1 MLERACAGRTQLDRA
16 DKRTRAS
23 GSAQI
28 GWSTRVI
35 LLTDSPD
42 SVGKDKASVV
52 YHLKSHAMT
61 VTFTHLDHMNPV
73 VELALGS
80 EVRTFRLEEFT
91 DFWLAMIEAGRG
103 AITRHLEFLKESPR
117 VKTGRKG

>member
-1 MLERACAGRTQLDRA
+1 M
-16 DKRTRAS
+16 
-23 GSAQI
+23 
-28 GWSTRVI
+28 VI
-35 LLTDSPD
+35 LLTESSD
-42 SVGKDKASVV
+42 SVGKEKASVV

-91 DFWLAMIEAGRG
+91 DFWLAMIEAGRE
-103 AITRHLEFLKESPR
+103 AIAVHLEFLREFPR
-117 VKTGRKG
+117 AKPERKG

>member
-1 MLERACAGRTQLDRA
+1 M
-16 DKRTRAS
+16 
-23 GSAQI
+23 I
-28 GWSTRVI
+28 F
-35 LLTDSPD
+35 LTHSPD

-52 YHLKSHAMT
+52 YHLKSHAIT

-91 DFWLAMIEAGRG
+91 DFWLAMIEAGRD
-103 AITRHLEFLKESPR
+103 AITTHLEFLKESPA
-117 VKTGRKG
+117 VKTGRRG